1 MNITDKTKLK
11 VLTNQQ
17 TLLSI
22 RFCPKDSEDGPAKV
36 FHGLYKK
43 KETLWMIRLTKSN
56 TYMYIYLNQEKYRK

>member
-1 MNITDKTKLK
+1 MNNTDKTKLK
-11 VLTNQQ
+11 ILTNQQ

-43 KETLWMIRLTKSN
+43 
-56 TYMYIYLNQEKYRK
+56 RKLCEWNFLQSLISTFI

>member
-1 MNITDKTKLK
+1 MNNTDKTKLK
-11 VLTNQQ
+11 ILTNQQ

-43 KETLWMIRLTKSN
+43 
-56 TYMYIYLNQEKYRK
+56 RKLCE